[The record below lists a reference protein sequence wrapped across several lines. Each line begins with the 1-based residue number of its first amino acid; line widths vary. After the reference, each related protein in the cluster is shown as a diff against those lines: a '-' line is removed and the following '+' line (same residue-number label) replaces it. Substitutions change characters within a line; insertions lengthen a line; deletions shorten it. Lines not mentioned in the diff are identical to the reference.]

1 MMYPCA
7 LIEWFVPISDR
18 PCPDTGMWIVK
29 PQIGLGGGRVTSV
42 VHVDS
47 ILHGAHLI
55 GVYGNN
61 HLPCDF
67 KFTDTLDAFI
77 SYYVNKF
84 IDHHAN
90 EIAF

>member
-7 LIEWFVPISDR
+7 LVEWFVLVSDKL
-18 PCPDTGMWIVK
+18 CPDTGMWIVK